1 LLPLIYEEKN
11 ENKKKSAQQ
20 KKHTLEPR
28 TLENEEK
35 GSRVVFIE
43 TIEWF

>member
-1 LLPLIYEEKN
+1 MKKKTKIKRKVP
-11 ENKKKSAQQ
+11 NKKN
-20 KKHTLEPR
+20 TLEPR

-35 GSRVVFIE
+35 GSRVVSIE